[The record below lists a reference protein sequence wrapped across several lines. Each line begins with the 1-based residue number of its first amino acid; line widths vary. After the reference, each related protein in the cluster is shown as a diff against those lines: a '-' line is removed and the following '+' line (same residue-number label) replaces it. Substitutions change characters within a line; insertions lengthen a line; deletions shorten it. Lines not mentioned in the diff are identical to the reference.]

1 MAMTLI
7 TTNSGTNQASMIF
20 NSSIDSTY
28 KLYIFKWYDVN
39 PATDAVHF
47 VSSWATTA
55 HGAGSYGQNKVTS
68 AFQTIHYEDDSST
81 SLAYSAGDDL
91 ANASTYQILST
102 SIGNG
107 GDESSSGELYL
118 FNPSNTTYVTHFYS
132 RSAHYHSSD
141 AAQSLFISGY
151 CNGTAAVD
159 DIKFYMTSGN
169 FDGTMKMYGVA

>member
-1 MAMTLI
+1 MAMTLL
-7 TTNSGTNQASMIF
+7 TTGTAS
-20 NSSIDSTY
+20 NDASLTYNTSIDSTY

-39 PATDAVHF
+39 PATDEVHF

-55 HGAGSYGQNKVTS
+55 HGGGSYGTNKTTT

-81 SLAYSAGDDL
+81 SVAYSAGDDL
-91 ANASTYQILST
+91 DDASTYQILST

-118 FNPSNTTYVTHFYS
+118 FNPSNTTYVTHFHS
-132 RSAHYHSSD
+132 RESHYHSAD
-141 AAQSLFISGY
+141 AAQSLFIGGY
-151 CNGTAAVD
+151 LNETAAID

-169 FDGTMKMYGVA
+169 FDGTMKMYGVS